1 MWPGDFPI
9 KAWFKVTNKGKNT
22 KLFKSRSRGTTQSHS
37 HKHTMTETE
46 NTHGFFSKE
55 NCCHRICNAWK
66 EKGGGGGLYIHKGL
80 VGTVTYSAGRR
91 KIINNMKYREKLSG
105 EKDHIYRR
113 RCHRFLY
120 KHNLCPPTLF
130 PMSSEQSS
138 MEYLLK
144 QTTCFLR
151 FNYLQGGGALG
162 VWVRLCLHV
171 SASTQCS
178 CNHSTGLHNPC
189 VIPAKLGGGGLW
201 GDFKQRDVKCW
212 SEQRGEMWDTLTKQ
226 RLLKSNI

>member
-1 MWPGDFPI
+1 M
-9 KAWFKVTNKGKNT
+9 TNKGKNT
-22 KLFKSRSRGTTQSHS
+22 ILFKSGSRETTQSHS
-37 HKHTMTETE
+37 HKHPMTETK
-46 NTHGFFSKE
+46 NTQNLFKGKLLPPNLQCLE
-55 NCCHRICNAWK
+55 R
-66 EKGGGGGLYIHKGL
+66 EGGGALYIHERL
-80 VGTVTYSAGRR
+80 AGTATYSTGR
-91 KIINNMKYREKLSG
+91 KKYKMKYREKISG

-162 VWVRLCLHV
+162 VCECACVFMCL
-171 SASTQCS
+171 
-178 CNHSTGLHNPC
+178 
-189 VIPAKLGGGGLW
+189 
-201 GDFKQRDVKCW
+201 
-212 SEQRGEMWDTLTKQ
+212 
-226 RLLKSNI
+226 